1 MRPCH
6 STCDPAAV
14 HADLKAILART
25 LGLTA
30 YKRSVTADQLLD
42 LLVIMATA
50 VRTLFAVAR
59 ARCPFSAETGRRAVR
74 SALPSAAVLA
84 ERLADALHAVA
95 GFGRLDRQRRWNVA
109 IDTHLV
115 AYYGDAKTHGVAGGP
130 RKQGTNQFHTYATA
144 VLIHKRRRF
153 TVGLLAV
160 EPKTKPHEIV
170 RFLLEQI
177 RQRGLTVGGVVLDA
191 GFGGGDT
198 VLLLQTL
205 GVSYTV
211 PLQRTGKKDRRS
223 AWFDQPH
230 GTIGTVEW
238 TTKKGHKPVEAR
250 VLVWRRKEDRKT
262 KVFAFAG
269 WGAEAAVAECKRA
282 WLGRRRYRERFG
294 IETSYRQKNQ
304 ARAWTTSRS
313 LEYRLL
319 LEGIAQ
325 VLRQVWVCRSGEAA
339 KAKKLRPTEWVGDL
353 PFVDLLEGLADLLRD
368 QYPMRWP
375 TGVDPR
381 KPLENKA

>member
-6 STCDPAAV
+6 STCSPAAV
-14 HADLKAILART
+14 HADLKAVLSRT
-25 LGLTA
+25 LRLPG
-30 YKRSVTADQLLD
+30 YKRSVTAGQLLD
-42 LLVIMATA
+42 LLVLMATSL
-50 VRTLFAVAR
+50 RTLFAVAR

-84 ERLADALHAVA
+84 DRLADALHAVA
-95 GFGRLDRQRRWNVA
+95 AFGRLDLRRRWTVA
-109 IDTHLV
+109 VDTHLV
-115 AYYGDAKTHGVAGGP
+115 AYYGDPDTAGVAGGP
-130 RKQGTNQFHTYATA
+130 RKQGTNLFHTYATA

-160 EPKTKPHEIV
+160 GPGTKPHEVV
-170 RFLLEQI
+170 RLLLEQI
-177 RQRGLTVGGVVLDA
+177 RRRGLTVGGVVLDA
-191 GFGGGDT
+191 GFAGGDT
-198 VLLLQTL
+198 VLLLQQL
-205 GVSYTV
+205 GVNYTV

-238 TTKKGHKPVEAR
+238 TTKKGRKPVGTR

-262 KVFAFAG
+262 KVFAFSG
-269 WGAEAAVAECKRA
+269 WGAGEAVAERKRA

-319 LEGIAQ
+319 LEGIAH
-325 VLRQVWVCRSGEAA
+325 VLRQVWVCRSAEAA
-339 KAKKLRPTEWVGDL
+339 RAGKLRPTEWVGDL
-353 PFVDLLEGLADLLRD
+353 PFVDLLEGIADQLRQ
-368 QYPMRWP
+368 QYPLAWP
-375 TGVDPR
+375 SVADPQ